1 MFQRLFPTVLML
13 LSAVLVSACSSV
25 TPARF
30 QRGFTVGGVIHET
43 VIDADGET
51 SHFMV
56 TGTPMEHLFT
66 KYLKENPSS
75 VLFVGFFFHQD
86 KTSSGSGTG
95 TADVVNR
102 AAFLALDQPP
112 GQGMQT
118 AEDLRTCLLKN
129 DFERALG
136 IFKKLA
142 VDFEVETETERFS
155 ESGAPKNYHEFK
167 YNEKGEKVLHGL
179 TRNYHENGMIASEC
193 FFRDGKAEGELREYS
208 ELGVPLDAEK
218 PAPAE
223 KK

>member
-1 MFQRLFPTVLML
+1 MFQRLSLTVLMFL
-13 LSAVLVSACSSV
+13 FTVLVSACSSV

-43 VIDADGET
+43 VIDADGEA

-56 TGTPMEHLFT
+56 TGTPMEKLFS

-118 AEDLRTCLLKN
+118 AEDLRACLLKN
-129 DFERALG
+129 DFDGATEILE
-136 IFKKLA
+136 KLA
-142 VDFEVETETERFS
+142 KDFDVETELERYPG
-155 ESGAPKNYHEFK
+155 SGNPKTLHEFK
-167 YNEKGEKVLHGL
+167 YNDKGEKVLHGL
-179 TRNYHENGMIASEC
+179 TRNYHENGMIANDC
-193 FFRDGKAEGELREYS
+193 FFRDGRAEGELREYS
-208 ELGVPLDAEK
+208 ELGVPLNADK
-218 PAPAE
+218 APA
-223 KK
+223 KD

>member
-43 VIDADGET
+43 TIDADGEA

-56 TGTPMEHLFT
+56 TGTPMKKLFT

-112 GQGMQT
+112 GRGMQT
-118 AEDLRTCLLKN
+118 AQDLRACLLKN
-129 DFERALG
+129 DFDRAME
-136 IFKKLA
+136 IYEKLA
-142 VDFEVETETERFS
+142 KDADVTTEMERYP
-155 ESGAPKNYHEFK
+155 ESGYPKTIHEFK
-167 YNEKGEKVLHGL
+167 YNDLGEKVLHGL
-179 TRNYHENGMIASEC
+179 TRNFHENGMIASDC
-193 FFRDGKAEGELREYS
+193 FFRDGKPEGEAHEYS
-208 ELGVPLDAEK
+208 ELGVPLNVASAKSGD
-218 PAPAE
+218 
-223 KK
+223 

>member
-1 MFQRLFPTVLML
+1 MFQRLFLTVLMFA
-13 LSAVLVSACSSV
+13 SAMLVSACSSV

-30 QRGFTVGGVIHET
+30 QRGFTVGGTIHET
-43 VIDADGET
+43 VIDAEGEA

-56 TGTPMEHLFT
+56 AGSPMEKLFT
-66 KYLKENPSS
+66 KYLNENPSS

-86 KTSSGSGTG
+86 KNGSGSGTG

-112 GQGMQT
+112 GQGIQT
-118 AEDLRTCLLKN
+118 AEDLRACLLKN
-129 DFERALG
+129 DFERALE

-142 VDFEVETETERFS
+142 GEFEVETETERFS
-155 ESGAPKNYHEFK
+155 ESGAPKAYHEFK
-167 YNEKGEKVLHGL
+167 YNDKGEKVLHGL
-179 TRNYHENGMIASEC
+179 TRYYHENGMIASDC
-193 FFRDGKAEGELREYS
+193 FFRDGRAEGELREYS
-208 ELGVPLDAEK
+208 ELGVPLNAEK

>member
-1 MFQRLFPTVLML
+1 MFQRLSLTVLMFL
-13 LSAVLVSACSSV
+13 FAVLASACSSV

-43 VIDADGET
+43 VIDADGEV

-56 TGTPMEHLFT
+56 TGTPMEKLFT
-66 KYLKENPSS
+66 KYLEENPSS

-118 AEDLRTCLLKN
+118 AKDLRACLLKN
-129 DFERALG
+129 DFDRATEILD
-136 IFKKLA
+136 KLA
-142 VDFEVETETERFS
+142 KEFDIETELERYS
-155 ESGAPKNYHEFK
+155 ENGNSKTLHEFK
-167 YNEKGEKVLHGL
+167 YNDKGEKVLHGL
-179 TRNYHENGMIASEC
+179 TRNYYENGMIASDC
-193 FFRDGKAEGELREYS
+193 FFRNGRAEGEMREYS
-208 ELGVPLDAEK
+208 ELGVPLNANVSVST
-218 PAPAE
+218 E